1 MENVNTSPKRTNK
14 DMYIET
20 PLGTL
25 HVYEETD
32 LTHPGVY
39 IDLIRKGIP
48 YAASLA
54 VVEADTDENN
64 RDVISCK
71 MWSDVSKEDYTDD
84 VRFSNV
90 NEFFG
95 NFPTNLSEA
104 LHDAIVD
111 LKNKD
116 IPIKE
121 YAALDISYIDRYG
134 EDRTARFN
142 ISERI
147 DTEEGENDLYDLI
160 NSFSSDLLIDTRN
173 CTAADSVTG
182 ITIVATADTEEELD
196 HKCGF

>member
-1 MENVNTSPKRTNK
+1 MGNVNTKPNKENK

-32 LTHPGVY
+32 LEHPGVF
-39 IDLIRKGIP
+39 IDLIRKGVP

-54 VVEADTDENN
+54 VVEADTNEND
-64 RDVISCK
+64 RDVLSCK
-71 MWSDVSKEDYTDD
+71 IWSDVSREDYTDD

-95 NFPTNLSEA
+95 NFPTNLSKA
-104 LHDAIVD
+104 LHNAIVN
-111 LKNKD
+111 LKDKD

-147 DTEEGENDLYDLI
+147 DTEEGETDLYDLI
-160 NSFSSDLLIDTRN
+160 NSFSTDLLIDTRN
-173 CTAADSVTG
+173 RTAADSVTRV
-182 ITIVATADTEEELD
+182 TIVAMADTEEELD